1 MKDYS
6 AADRAVPSTDAIQAV
21 RRFNRFFTRRIGVLD
36 PYLGSTLSL
45 TDVRVLYELAH
56 RESSIARTLAR
67 DLGLDGGYL
76 SRILGRFEA
85 AGWLHRTPSPTD
97 ARQSLLTLTEAG
109 RAAFEPLQQR
119 SREEA
124 AALLAPL
131 GTARQMEVVS
141 AMERIEALLEPA
153 AATAMGT
160 DIGIG
165 TTQPRT
171 ALLRDPAPGDI
182 GWVVQLHGE
191 VYAREYGWNMEFE
204 ALVADIA
211 AQFVRK
217 FQPAWEKCWIAELDG
232 QRVGAVFVVRKSAT
246 TAQLRMLILAP
257 QARGLGLG
265 GRLTDECIGFARQ
278 KGYARITLWTNSC
291 LEAARGIYAARGFAL
306 VKSAPYEGFGQQL
319 VGETWAL
326 DLRPAKIRQRR
337 SPGNPPGAHVTA

>member
-1 MKDYS
+1 MKDF
-6 AADRAVPSTDAIQAV
+6 AAVQSPAPSTDAIRAV

-36 PYLGSTLSL
+36 PYLGSSLSL

-56 RESSIARTLAR
+56 RERSIARTLAR

-131 GTARQMEVVS
+131 GAARQLEVVS
-141 AMERIEALLEPA
+141 AMERIEALLEPSA
-153 AATAMGT
+153 ASGL
-160 DIGIG
+160 DI
-165 TTQPRT
+165 TQPPRT
-171 ALLRDPAPGDI
+171 ALLRDPGPGDI

-191 VYAREYGWNMEFE
+191 VYAKEYGWNIEFE

-232 QRVGAVFVVRKSAT
+232 ERVGAVFVVRKSAT

-265 GRLTDECIGFARQ
+265 GRLTEECIGFARQ
-278 KGYARITLWTNSC
+278 KGYARITLWTHSC
-291 LEAARGIYAARGFAL
+291 LGAARGIYAARGFEL

-319 VGETWAL
+319 VGETWEL
-326 DLRPAKIRQRR
+326 DLRPPKPPRRR
-337 SPGNPPGAHVTA
+337 SPGHPPGAHVTA